1 MGATEVQLNQNFN
14 PEYNLPTISKS
25 SKSINA
31 KWDLPNYRRSKFRK
45 PSKALVQIENTIQK
59 ISQKI
64 NKIKDFK
71 SSFSE
76 VESIESC
83 TTSSPSPLPNKSTSY
98 FVHSSPKPTKRYPS
112 RFMLTTDIKSMTQKK
127 DFIPFS
133 LKEPTQDQL
142 LLRAET
148 KLPKLKVSHSELF
161 ITKCT

>member
-14 PEYNLPTISKS
+14 PEYTLPAISKS
-25 SKSINA
+25 SKSING
-31 KWDLPNYRRSKFRK
+31 KWDLPNYRRKKFRK

-64 NKIKDFK
+64 SKIKDFK
-71 SSFSE
+71 SSLLE
-76 VESIESC
+76 VESIETC
-83 TTSSPSPLPNKSTSY
+83 TTSSPSRLLNTPTSP

-112 RFMLTTDIKSMTQKK
+112 RFMLTTDIKSMTQKR

-142 LLRAET
+142 LLRAEA

-161 ITKCT
+161 ITNCT